1 MPDSATTRYQAAL
14 AELRRTLPAAKT
26 AEEAN
31 AIRQRLLGPIPGRE
45 RGARC
50 LFVGRDFDGQ
60 SLVTLSDRDGRPR
73 LRLQVDTAGNPS
85 IVFLDEQGRTVKSI
99 TP

>member
-1 MPDSATTRYQAAL
+1 MMLAAVVFVHVGRARARRAADDTTRA
-14 AELRRTLPAAKT
+14 RRV
-26 AEEAN
+26 
-31 AIRQRLLGPIPGRE
+31 
-45 RGARC
+45 
-50 LFVGRDFDGQ
+50 FVGRDFDGQ